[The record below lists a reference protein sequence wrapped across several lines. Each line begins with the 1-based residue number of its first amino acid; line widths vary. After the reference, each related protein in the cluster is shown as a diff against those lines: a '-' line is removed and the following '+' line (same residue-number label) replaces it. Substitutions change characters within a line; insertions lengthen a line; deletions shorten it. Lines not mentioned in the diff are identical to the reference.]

1 MKYLLDSCT
10 LIWLVNGYP
19 QLSAEARKACGDSS
33 ARIFV
38 SAGSA
43 WEIALKHARG
53 KLGLQLP
60 VSEWWPKALER
71 LGVIELPITG
81 RAAIAS
87 AALPRLH
94 NDPFDRVLIA
104 TAQEYRLTI
113 LSPDPAIRCYP
124 DLSAVW

>member
-10 LIWLVNGYP
+10 LIWLVNGDP

-38 SAGSA
+38 SAASA

-71 LGVIELPITG
+71 HGLIELPITG
-81 RAAIAS
+81 QIASVS

-94 NDPFDRVLIA
+94 NDPFDPVLIA
-104 TAQEYRLTI
+104 TAQEHRLTI
-113 LSPDPAIRCYP
+113 LTPDPAIRAYP
-124 DLSAVW
+124 GVTVAW